1 MMFRL
6 RALRWHNLIYILGYL
21 VIFSNCWSVVAKEF
35 LPPEKAFT
43 ISAEL
48 QQDGLKVYFDSVK
61 DYYLYQESITVQIDH
76 KKLSPVEVAKPHEKF
91 DDNFNKIVKT
101 YKGKVAYLF
110 HIKDLPPGAPI
121 ELQVVVQGCADQGI
135 CYPPM
140 SRIIR
145 IAQYGKEIY
154 SIDPATPE
162 GLDTMK
168 VSLDQT
174 SWWQVKDDSNALS
187 TFLENTSISLL
198 LLAFFILGVGLAFTP
213 CMLPMLPILSSII
226 FGTTEHHLL
235 SRRKTVT
242 LAISYILGMAFAF
255 SLAGMATAW
264 FGAGFAAILQN
275 QWVLL
280 SFTIFM
286 LFLAG
291 SLFGF
296 YELKI
301 SSSWQSMINRWMGK
315 HQGGSFAGVF
325 ILGGLSSLIA
335 SPCITAPLAGVL
347 TFIAKSG
354 EVQQGGMILFVMACG
369 MGLPLLLFAIGASR
383 IVPRVGPWMIR
394 VQRFFGIALVILAA
408 WIVSPVINSWIMPSQ
423 KSPDGT
429 KIIAQLPYRVV
440 SNEKDL
446 KQLLDGAKNEQKP
459 ALITFYADWCVS
471 CKELE
476 LRTLAD
482 QRVKERL
489 TRYERI
495 EVDLS
500 ILGEDQKDLLR
511 NYGLFGPPAIIIL
524 DDRGIEK
531 KSARSVGFIS
541 AERLR
546 ELL

>member
-1 MMFRL
+1 
-6 RALRWHNLIYILGYL
+6 
-21 VIFSNCWSVVAKEF
+21 
-35 LPPEKAFT
+35 
-43 ISAEL
+43 
-48 QQDGLKVYFDSVK
+48 
-61 DYYLYQESITVQIDH
+61 
-76 KKLSPVEVAKPHEKF
+76 
-91 DDNFNKIVKT
+91 
-101 YKGKVAYLF
+101 
-110 HIKDLPPGAPI
+110 
-121 ELQVVVQGCADQGI
+121 
-135 CYPPM
+135 
-140 SRIIR
+140 
-145 IAQYGKEIY
+145 
-154 SIDPATPE
+154 
-162 GLDTMK
+162 MK

-187 TFLENTSISLL
+187 TFLENTSMSFL

-440 SNEKDL
+440 TNEKDL